1 MTFFYTPFLYFY
13 KTRLKSKEKLISWF
27 MIYIVPLLLLT
38 ITKNDIN
45 LINYSLVVTITYI
58 LYEIGYIMN
67 DCETTKKEKK
77 PTLRI
82 NKKSMCYYEE
92 HKKNIYILRFSLATT
107 LMIICS
113 GLGIKE
119 IYTLYIIII
128 IYLIYNNVRSVYNL
142 PLHFFLVMSRY
153 SLVIYIVTSDLTLSF
168 FSILLFPL
176 PNLLERVG
184 EKRFNATNVLK
195 WPKNNIH
202 KFRALYYA
210 ITTIVSL
217 ILVIKFEINELLLY
231 TSIFYFFYRF
241 FVFKYSHR
249 LSV

>member
-1 MTFFYTPFLYFY
+1 
-13 KTRLKSKEKLISWF
+13 
-27 MIYIVPLLLLT
+27 
-38 ITKNDIN
+38 
-45 LINYSLVVTITYI
+45 
-58 LYEIGYIMN
+58 MN
-67 DCETTKKEKK
+67 DCETTKKEKN
-77 PTLRI
+77 PTLRV
-82 NKKSMCYYEE
+82 NKESMCYYEE
-92 HKKNIYILRFSLATT
+92 HKKSIYISRLVLATT

-113 GLGIKE
+113 ILGLKE
-119 IYTLYIIII
+119 VYALYIIVM
-128 IYLIYNNVRSVYNL
+128 IYLVYNNVRSVYNL

-153 SLVIYIVTSDLTLSF
+153 SLVIYIITSDLTLSF

-210 ITTIVSL
+210 IATIVFL
-217 ILVIKFEINELLLY
+217 IFMIRYDMSDLLLY
-231 TSIFYFFYRF
+231 TSAFYFSYRF
-241 FVFKYSHR
+241 FVFAFSHK